1 MNADEKFLNQLSET
15 IERLRARI
23 EQHGDHIGGHE
34 TRTRVILIDPLLRS
48 LGWDTEDPEMVIHE
62 HRVGSLKVDYA
73 LFSEKMLI
81 GILEA
86 KALGSKLNDA
96 DLVKYVDEL
105 PRVPVIAF
113 TNGDEWRFFWWK
125 SNGRR
130 REFVRVSS
138 GESFRTGWEFNQK
151 IGRVVVQHQY
161 PRPPENQVTGNPTP
175 SPKEK
180 IGAGEDNAGLK
191 VWHSLTE
198 MKPAGGKE
206 DRRPTSIKFENGEE
220 LVVTSWAKVY
230 EQTGRYV
237 DGRGLVRKEDH
248 PVVLAEGR
256 RVRKCAMNT
265 NPVHPHGRAFAARVK
280 IREGVWMDKE
290 LGSNEALWRYS
301 IRMLKRFG
309 IDPSAVKVT
318 FD

>member
-1 MNADEKFLNQLSET
+1 MNEDDGQLDRLDET
-15 IERLRARI
+15 IVRLRARI
-23 EQHGDHIGGHE
+23 EQYGDHIGGHE

-48 LGWDTEDPEMVIHE
+48 LGWDTEDPEMVVHE

-113 TNGDEWRFFWWK
+113 TDGDEWRFFWWK

-130 REFVRVSS
+130 REIVRVSS

-151 IGRVVVQHQY
+151 IGRVVVQRQY
-161 PRPPENQVTGNPTP
+161 PGPPDNPDTEVEREWYPLCDQMPDSHPRWVRMGETAPTEWASWRRLYVDVAKYLVSSGDIRPSDLPIWVTKGQKWAINHEPTGPDGEPFISRALIGPDMWLEAHGNPKTHRDY
-175 SPKEK
+175 SCR
-180 IGAGEDNAGLK
+180 LLRRF
-191 VWHSLTE
+191 HSYPE
-198 MKPAGGKE
+198 
-206 DRRPTSIKFENGEE
+206 S
-220 LVVTSWAKVY
+220 VQV
-230 EQTGRYV
+230 
-237 DGRGLVRKEDH
+237 
-248 PVVLAEGR
+248 
-256 RVRKCAMNT
+256 C
-265 NPVHPHGRAFAARVK
+265 
-280 IREGVWMDKE
+280 
-290 LGSNEALWRYS
+290 
-301 IRMLKRFG
+301 
-309 IDPSAVKVT
+309 